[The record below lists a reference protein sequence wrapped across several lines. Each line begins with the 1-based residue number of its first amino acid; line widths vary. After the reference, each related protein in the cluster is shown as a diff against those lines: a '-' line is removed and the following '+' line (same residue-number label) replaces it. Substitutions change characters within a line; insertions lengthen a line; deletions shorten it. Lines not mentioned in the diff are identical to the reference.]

1 MLWMV
6 SLTCAV
12 TSSAYM
18 NIIHRLNDSARSQD
32 LKFIEGWDEQ
42 PLLPGTHHDQ
52 LFYWESYDPHWGL
65 PNCLREK
72 FLQIGLGE
80 SSLVLDACL
89 MCGLDRGAQF
99 TFDALWARLQKQ
111 GIAISEGLVGRALR
125 SGVFPA
131 MSIRKAKR
139 GRPQIRFTLPSIEY
153 LANKYEAGHWFT
165 TDPLEK
171 TDLGS
176 LKAYRAALHREF
188 IRRCPGDYSRV
199 FLGRR
204 LGVSKSAT
212 INYESDGVVKH
223 RPRYRRTPLNV
234 YVNPLDLVPAVRESW
249 ATWLEIEPLD
259 YQKETP
265 DQPFR
270 APPKQII
277 AALWLSRGANVTLVT
292 QQTNSYWV
300 D

>member
-1 MLWMV
+1 
-6 SLTCAV
+6 
-12 TSSAYM
+12 M
-18 NIIHRLNDSARSQD
+18 NIIQRLTDSARSQD
-32 LKFIEGWDEQ
+32 LKFIARHDERL
-42 PLLPGTHHDQ
+42 PLPGTHHDQ
-52 LFYWESYDPHWGL
+52 LFYWEGYDPHWGL

-72 FLQIGLGE
+72 LLQIGLGE
-80 SSLVLDACL
+80 SSMVLDACL
-89 MCGLDRGAQF
+89 MCGLDRGDQF
-99 TFDALWARLQKQ
+99 TFDALWEQLQQQ
-111 GIAISEGLVGRALR
+111 GIAISKALVRRALKTEI
-125 SGVFPA
+125 FPV
-131 MSIRKAKR
+131 MSIRKGKR
-139 GRPQIRFTLPSIEY
+139 GRPQDRFTLPSIEY
-153 LANKYEAGHWFT
+153 LVNKYEAGYWLT

-171 TDLGS
+171 TDLSS

-223 RPRYRRTPLNV
+223 RPRYRRNPLNV
-234 YVNPLDLVPAVRESW
+234 YANPLDLVPAVHESW

-265 DQPFR
+265 DEPFR